1 MKRSHKNDKEVA
13 WSQRKTLRH
22 LFTFLNFWNNFST
35 IFHRCSNG
43 LPKCDINMNRIYKWS
58 FEADTIETILGSVL
72 RTPGIILLDYWHQKC
87 LDFSVPKSLELD
99 DMADASLHLSVLL
112 LVIIIF
118 MTLKKNFVKLKWSP
132 ANLLLTSNNFTN
144 LFHVNN

>member
-1 MKRSHKNDKEVA
+1 MIAKKNIASFVYVSEF
-13 WSQRKTLRH
+13 R
-22 LFTFLNFWNNFST
+22 NNFST

-118 MTLKKNFVKLKWSP
+118 MTLKKKSLN
-132 ANLLLTSNNFTN
+132 
-144 LFHVNN
+144 